1 MTFEDKKDALYL
13 FPILAKGKP
22 VEYALVYSIELSF
35 SKLFFIRYLCHSYLS
50 YSLLKPFSLTL
61 TSKGYF
67 GQYRQDQTPFSY
79 VSLEERTNSRVG
91 ALLPLTTRAGVKLL
105 Y

>member
-1 MTFEDKKDALYL
+1 MYMSVKHCPNTGQSKVGLQLRVHFSQADKPDNKADNPVL
-13 FPILAKGKP
+13 FHA
-22 VEYALVYSIELSF
+22 
-35 SKLFFIRYLCHSYLS
+35 YLS

-91 ALLPLTTRAGVKLL
+91 ALPPLTTRAVVILL

>member
-1 MTFEDKKDALYL
+1 
-13 FPILAKGKP
+13 
-22 VEYALVYSIELSF
+22 
-35 SKLFFIRYLCHSYLS
+35 
-50 YSLLKPFSLTL
+50 LKPFSLTL

-91 ALLPLTTRAGVKLL
+91 ALPPLTTRAVVILL